1 MLSLVGKAEVY
12 VRVVSW
18 LKCAWALVGNVPRL
32 TLQARTGWLAPIP
45 ARLPSQ
51 TGKVYLTNSF
61 ICFTSLDRR
70 SCRTSLALCTVR
82 RVEKLPP
89 GVGGGAVA
97 LSIGLWEGGKIIL
110 GLNGLRGSC
119 DQASAVAVV
128 HLLFQPG

>member
-1 MLSLVGKAEVY
+1 MID
-12 VRVVSW
+12 
-18 LKCAWALVGNVPRL
+18 
-32 TLQARTGWLAPIP
+32 IP
-45 ARLPSQ
+45 ARLTRPASQ
-51 TGKVYLTNSF
+51 TGKVFLTNSF

-119 DQASAVAVV
+119 DQVSGAAGLVI
-128 HLLFQPG
+128 LLDQPRSRLPGLSCATVLRPPAD